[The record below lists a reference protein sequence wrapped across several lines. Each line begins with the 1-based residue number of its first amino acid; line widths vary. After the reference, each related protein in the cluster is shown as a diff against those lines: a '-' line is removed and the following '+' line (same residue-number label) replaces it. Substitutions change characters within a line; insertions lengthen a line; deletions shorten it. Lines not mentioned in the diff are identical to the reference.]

1 MFILGVSFIGILT
14 KLLIAVDVIVCIMLV
29 FVVLLQRP
37 KSEGLGAAFGGDTAS
52 NIFGAQTT
60 NVLTNLTRWLAGIF
74 MGLTLALAILYSMN
88 DDTRTATQVYLD
100 NAKKKSDE
108 DKARKQAEDAAKAAS
123 DAKNGVPATV
133 TDPAKPAANPA
144 DVEETIKKVLEDA
157 AAADKKPV
165 TPAPAPDAKPEA
177 GKPETAPKPAPAA
190 SPDAPKTPEPA
201 KPEAA
206 PAPKAPEPAKPE
218 AAPAPK
224 APEPAKP
231 EAAPAEAPKAPEPA
245 KPADAPKPAEPTPAA
260 PEPAKPAGN

>member
-14 KLLIAVDVIVCIMLV
+14 KLLIAVDVIICIMLI

-74 MGLTLALAILYSMN
+74 MGLTLGLAVLYSKN
-88 DDTRTATQVYLD
+88 DDAKSATRVYID

-123 DAKNGVPATV
+123 DLKN
-133 TDPAKPAANPA
+133 AKPAVVSDPA
-144 DVEETIKKVLEDA
+144 
-157 AAADKKPV
+157 
-165 TPAPAPDAKPEA
+165 TPAV
-177 GKPETAPKPAPAA
+177 PAA
-190 SPDAPKTPEPA
+190 TPTATPVV
-201 KPEAA
+201 P
-206 PAPKAPEPAKPE
+206 PVAPEPAKEP
-218 AAPAPK
+218 APAPK
-224 APEPAKP
+224 PTESPAPTEAPKAP

-245 KPADAPKPAEPTPAA
+245 KPAEPAPAPAA